1 MRRITLPVA
10 LAISFGIVVLTVAIL
25 YAMGRPPICTCGYVR
40 FWGPP
45 DSQHLF
51 DAYTF
56 THMLHAPFF
65 YLLIWLVDRG
75 RLSIAKRLVL
85 CVCFEA
91 GWEIFENTPFII
103 NRYQDG
109 GAAAY
114 TGDSIVNS
122 IGDLLAMLA
131 GFGLTAVLPVW
142 ATAALFV
149 ATEAIL
155 YIFIKNG
162 FLMDFLGLLRGFIRI

>member
-10 LAISFGIVVLTVAIL
+10 LAISLGIVVLTVAAL
-25 YAMGRPPICTCGYVR
+25 YAMGRPPICNCGYVR

-56 THMLHAPFF
+56 THMLHAPFY

-75 RLSIAKRLVL
+75 RLSLAKRLLL
-85 CVCFEA
+85 CVLFEA

-109 GAAAY
+109 GAAEY

-122 IGDLLAMLA
+122 VGDLLAMMT

-149 ATEAIL
+149 ATEVTL
-155 YIFIKNG
+155 YVFIKNG
-162 FLMDFLGLLRGFIRI
+162 FLIDFLGLLRGFLGI